1 MVEENK
7 ATITYLQLLKEDL
20 FIMRLVPNDGQVP
33 DYHAGQFITIG
44 MPNPAENNKIVRRA

>member
-44 MPNPAENNKIVRRA
+44 MPNPA